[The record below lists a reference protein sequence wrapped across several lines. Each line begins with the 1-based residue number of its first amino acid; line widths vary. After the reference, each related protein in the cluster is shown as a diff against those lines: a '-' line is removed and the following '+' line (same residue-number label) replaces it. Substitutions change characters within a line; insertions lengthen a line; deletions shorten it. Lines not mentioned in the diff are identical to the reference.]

1 MENTP
6 AMHEMTPSELFEIE
20 RHNRMIDDIDS
31 VDELRKI
38 AKELLVLWSRQ
49 KAATKFFI
57 QQELTGKA
65 KPCTR

>member
-1 MENTP
+1 
-6 AMHEMTPSELFEIE
+6 MHEMTPSELFEIE
-20 RHNRMIDDIDS
+20 RHKRIIDDIDS

-49 KAATKFFI
+49 KAATKLFI
-57 QQELTGKA
+57 QQDMTGKA